1 MKNAQKLDEILLDLG
16 HDDRNLGGEYIRTAV
31 QLYRPGMGL
40 TKELYPAIAKAHDS
54 TPQRVERAMRHSIEK
69 AWTYRGSDWARTK
82 YFGGSV
88 SPETGRPMVGEYVA
102 RLARLCREGVGE

>member
-1 MKNAQKLDEILLDLG
+1 MKSEQKLDAILLDLG
-16 HDDRNLGGEYIRTAV
+16 HDDLCIGTDYIRTAV
-31 QLYRPGMGL
+31 RNYRPGMFM

-69 AWTYRGSDWARTK
+69 AWTYRGSDEARLK
-82 YFGGSV
+82 YFGNSV
-88 SPETGRPMVGEYVA
+88 SIESGRPMLGEYVA